1 MAIFGFFVLFAGRK
15 YRDHLNEYNQV
26 RFEMAKQ
33 LTEYQLDKS
42 PFDAD
47 DISPSFQAFIEHLDL
62 AFKSKIWLTDS
73 DGTVIIHSF
82 KASFP
87 DDLIE
92 DLLTN
97 RITEEAIIKHRH
109 YQAYRKGPINLGDGR
124 QGSIHLLFDRH
135 PPFAYGSGFGIGL
148 FLIGLIVALLT
159 FPLARKISKP
169 IKILTESTKRLEQGD
184 LGHRTT
190 ASSRDEIGELASAF
204 NRMAEKLE
212 RMVKTGKEMTAQV
225 SHELRSPLARIQIA
239 VEILKDRLEKTE
251 DTESATHLETIRLD
265 VEELDRIIGRILEL
279 SKLDLQND
287 SPYTDVFLPVK
298 TLQEALDRYE
308 VVIRKKRI
316 SISNQLT
323 DDAKII
329 GNREALGTVFSN
341 LLDNAVRYTPTQGRL
356 RLASRIEDERLVIG
370 IENSGKTLSASDLE
384 KIFNPFVRI
393 DTNGE
398 SGAGLGLSIA
408 RKIVEKHNGLLTAAN
423 TEAGILLEVSLP
435 TARIE

>member
-33 LTEYQLDKS
+33 LTEYQLEKS

-73 DGTVIIHSF
+73 EGNVIIHSF
-82 KASFP
+82 KGSFP

-169 IKILTESTKRLEQGD
+169 IKILTESAKRLEQGD

-204 NRMAEKLE
+204 NRMAEKLGSE
-212 RMVKTGKEMTAQV
+212 RPHRGGEPPLPPHPKSCALDAPARPPGHRMGTGCTPAF
-225 SHELRSPLARIQIA
+225 RSPGQ
-239 VEILKDRLEKTE
+239 TSS
-251 DTESATHLETIRLD
+251 ESQGAIHE
-265 VEELDRIIGRILEL
+265 
-279 SKLDLQND
+279 
-287 SPYTDVFLPVK
+287 PV
-298 TLQEALDRYE
+298 
-308 VVIRKKRI
+308 
-316 SISNQLT
+316 
-323 DDAKII
+323 
-329 GNREALGTVFSN
+329 
-341 LLDNAVRYTPTQGRL
+341 
-356 RLASRIEDERLVIG
+356 
-370 IENSGKTLSASDLE
+370 
-384 KIFNPFVRI
+384 
-393 DTNGE
+393 
-398 SGAGLGLSIA
+398 
-408 RKIVEKHNGLLTAAN
+408 
-423 TEAGILLEVSLP
+423 
-435 TARIE
+435 